1 MSSYNSNNEFD
12 IYKFNKDFET
22 SQKGNVEEEE
32 IINIE
37 EIENDKLHE
46 MRLGD
51 IFINMKDEV
60 FGIINDII
68 SLNYDN
74 NFSEIFTKNNR
85 LFYFGLFLLI
95 ICIFLYFISYLF
107 FYPKPK
113 DRNLNIN
120 ANLDFPNDYKF
131 NYYPYKRQ
139 DVSEIKDN
147 RNTINTLKSELNISN
162 SKVKYL
168 QRELSKISAVNTGN
182 LNFEVDGNLVDPR
195 IVPKDIKDSVVKN
208 NFIDSDSIPEE
219 VKNELLKRAIVSNE
233 N

>member
-12 IYKFNKDFET
+12 IYKFNKEFEN
-22 SQKGNVEEEE
+22 SQKDNLDEEE
-32 IINIE
+32 IINVE
-37 EIENDKLHE
+37 EIESDKLHE
-46 MRLGD
+46 MRLGE
-51 IFINMKDEV
+51 IFTNMKDEV
-60 FGIINDII
+60 FGIISDIL
-68 SLNYDN
+68 SLNYEN

-95 ICIFLYFISYLF
+95 ICIFLYIISYLF

-120 ANLDFPNDYKF
+120 ANLDIPNDYKF

-139 DVSEIKDN
+139 DVSEIKES
-147 RNTINTLKSELNISN
+147 RNTINNLKNELNISN
-162 SKVKYL
+162 SKIKYL

-182 LNFEVDGNLVDPR
+182 LNFEVDGNIVDPR
-195 IVPKDIKDSVVKN
+195 IVPKEIKDNAMKINS
-208 NFIDSDSIPEE
+208 IDTESIPEE
-219 VKNELLKRAIVSNE
+219 VKNELLKRAIVN